1 MVPKSAVAALSIRM
15 GSSMNATSDMSDIGS
30 LIGQRLR
37 AARTRARMSR
47 RELAAVADVSER
59 YLVQLEAGEANVSI
73 GVLARVAGA
82 LSLDLPSLLAA
93 GAVAP
98 LQPAGIAEP
107 LAHVISTMS
116 LREQE
121 AAAPVLKQYLED
133 RRRSMHGVALLGL
146 RGAGKSTIGN
156 LFAARHGMAF
166 ISVTREVEARAGM
179 SLADLFNL
187 GGPDAY
193 RTLEN
198 EVVTDLAR
206 RNERIVLETAG
217 GIVSNKEALDVILG
231 AYKTVWLKASPQ
243 EHLDRVIKQGDMR
256 PMHGAPKALEH
267 LKSLLAQ
274 RQPEYER
281 ADFVLDTNGHTPEEC
296 VDMLERIVGFT
307 GRQAGP

>member
-1 MVPKSAVAALSIRM
+1 
-15 GSSMNATSDMSDIGS
+15 MNATSDMSDIGS

-243 EHLDRVIKQGDMR
+243 EHLDRIFDETLVQ
-256 PMHGAPKALEH
+256 L
-267 LKSLLAQ
+267 SLLEGLAHLGVRLVFHAVRRLVVAVEALAQAAFQMRGRILVETVTLRKLLQEGRADEARDAAQ
-274 RQPEYER
+274 RAQ
-281 ADFVLDTNGHTPEEC
+281 G
-296 VDMLERIVGFT
+296 
-307 GRQAGP
+307 